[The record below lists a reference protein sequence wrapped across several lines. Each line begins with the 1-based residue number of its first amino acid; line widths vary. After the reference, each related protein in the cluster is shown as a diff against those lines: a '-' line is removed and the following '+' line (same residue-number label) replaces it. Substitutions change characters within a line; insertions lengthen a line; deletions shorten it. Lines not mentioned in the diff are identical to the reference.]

1 MRKRIQGK
9 KLSRRKAHRTA
20 LLRNLSQ
27 DLFLHG
33 RIKTTLARAK
43 ALRPY
48 AEKIITKARLGTN
61 HAKNQVNAKL
71 YKQEA
76 VDKLMNEI
84 APKYEEEQRPGGY
97 TRIVKLGPR
106 QGDGVE
112 EAVIE
117 LVESEKVEN

>member
-1 MRKRIQGK
+1 MRKRIKGK

-48 AEKIITKARLGTN
+48 AEKIVTKARLGSD
-61 HAKNQVNAKL
+61 HARVQVAAKL
-71 YKQEA
+71 YKNEA
-76 VDKLMNEI
+76 VDKLMEEI
-84 APKYEEEQRPGGY
+84 APKYKEENRPGGY

-106 QGDGVE
+106 SGDGVE

-117 LVESEKVEN
+117 LT

>member
-1 MRKRIQGK
+1 MRKRIKGK
-9 KLSRRKAHRTA
+9 KLSRRRPHRTA

-43 ALRPY
+43 ALRPF
-48 AEKIITKARLGTN
+48 AEKIITTARVGSDHARTQA
-61 HAKNQVNAKL
+61 AKNL
-71 YKQEA
+71 YKPEA
-76 VDKLMNEI
+76 VKKLMSEI
-84 APKYEEEQRPGGY
+84 APKFEEEKRPGGY

-117 LVESEKVEN
+117 LV